1 MGSKP
6 GGKLTGE
13 NKQEKTKQEEGKRM
27 TGIIVTGHGTFP
39 EGILSAVSLVAGNRT
54 TRKRLT
60 LRWDK
65 VQRI

>member
-1 MGSKP
+1 
-6 GGKLTGE
+6 
-13 NKQEKTKQEEGKRM
+13 M

-39 EGILSAVSLVAGNRT
+39 EGIFERRLPWVARGKPDNTEAVN
-54 TRKRLT
+54 